1 MTYTC
6 PVCGYQSLPGPP
18 RDYEICPSCGTE
30 FEYHDAVRTHAELR
44 DRWVHQGALWH
55 SRAVPKPYGWN
66 ASLQLLNAGFLEI
79 IPFLARTFQE
89 VEANAGDENAEAFVV
104 CAM

>member
-1 MTYTC
+1 
-6 PVCGYQSLPGPP
+6 
-18 RDYEICPSCGTE
+18 
-30 FEYHDAVRTHAELR
+30 
-44 DRWVHQGALWH
+44 
-55 SRAVPKPYGWN
+55 VPKPYGWN